1 MTVQIGSQIWLQK
14 NCKELY
20 FSNGDE
26 IPNLKHRGDWYRSI
40 INKTPALY
48 ISEFYGGEI
57 LYNYFAV
64 IDPRGILP
72 HPYKIPTLCDANE
85 LIEFCGGKEI
95 AGLKLKST
103 DNKEFEEVAYLDEK
117 SRERKKLYG
126 NSSGF
131 TAVETGF
138 KRKDGY
144 GSIGMTAN
152 FWVIDSIKDVYC
164 LQLIDGFEEAIIENH
179 PKLIDC
185 GFSIRGIKNPEL

>member
-1 MTVQIGSQIWLQK
+1 MTVKIGSQIWMQK
-14 NCKELY
+14 NCKALN
-20 FSNGDE
+20 FMNGDE

-40 INKTPALY
+40 INKTPALF
-48 ISEFYGGEI
+48 ISDFYGGEI
-57 LYNYFAV
+57 LYNYYAV

-72 HPYKIPTLCDANE
+72 HPYKIPTLCHINV
-85 LIEFCGGKEI
+85 LIEFLGGKEI
-95 AGLKLKST
+95 AGLKLIST

-126 NSSGF
+126 NCSGF

-144 GSIGMTAN
+144 SSLGMTAN
-152 FWVIDSIKDVYC
+152 FWIIDNMNEACC
-164 LQLIDGFEEAIIENH
+164 LQLIDGFEEAIIQNY

-185 GFSIRGIKNPEL
+185 GFSIRGIKI